1 MPNWKSDM
9 ESFFHEKQSNVQV
22 DEDKL
27 KETQSGVATFFSA
40 VVIPAFE
47 EIKTELEKY
56 QRESNVF
63 GGIDSASIVISY
75 KGYTEFTYS
84 IKVYPGTL
92 FPFSEIHFRKR
103 SEVKTYRAEGILR
116 VGSQDYTVAQITK
129 EEIIKQ
135 FLSDYKNHLL

>member
-1 MPNWKSDM
+1 MSDWKSDM
-9 ESFFHEKQSNVQV
+9 EGFFHEKQKKSQV

-27 KETQSGVATFFSA
+27 KETKSEVAKFFSV

-47 EIKTELEKY
+47 EIKTEMEKY
-56 QRESNVF
+56 QREGNVF

-84 IKVYPGTL
+84 IKVYPGTVV
-92 FPFSEIHFRKR
+92 PYSEIHFRKP

-116 VGSQDYTVAQITK
+116 TGLQDYTIAQITK

-135 FLSDYKNHLL
+135 FLSDYKNHML

>member
-1 MPNWKSDM
+1 MSDWKSDM
-9 ESFFHEKQSNVQV
+9 GGFFHEKQKEAQV
-22 DEDKL
+22 DADKL
-27 KETQSGVATFFSA
+27 KETKSEVATFFSA

-47 EIKTELEKY
+47 EIKTELKKY

-63 GGIDSASIVISY
+63 GGVDNASIVISY

-84 IKVYPGTL
+84 IKVYPGTP
-92 FPFSEIHFRKR
+92 FPCSEIHFRKP

-116 VGSQDYTVAQITK
+116 TGLQDYTIAQITK

>member
-1 MPNWKSDM
+1 MTNWKSDM
-9 ESFFHEKQSNVQV
+9 ESFFHKKQKNAQV
-22 DEDKL
+22 DEAKL
-27 KETQSGVATFFSA
+27 KETKSGVATFFSA

-56 QRESNVF
+56 QRKSNVF
-63 GGIDSASIVISY
+63 GEIDSASIVISY

-92 FPFSEIHFRKR
+92 FPYSEIHFRKP
-103 SEVKTYRAEGILR
+103 SEVKTYRAEGILMT
-116 VGSQDYTVAQITK
+116 GSQDYTIAQITK

-135 FLSDYKNHLL
+135 FLSDYKNHML

>member
-1 MPNWKSDM
+1 MSDWKSDM
-9 ESFFHEKQSNVQV
+9 EGFFQKQKTAQV
-22 DEDKL
+22 DENKL
-27 KETQSGVATFFSA
+27 KETKSEVATFFSA

-47 EIKTELEKY
+47 EIKTELKKY

-92 FPFSEIHFRKR
+92 FPCSEIHFRKR
-103 SEVKTYRAEGILR
+103 SGVKTYRAEGILR
-116 VGSQDYTVAQITK
+116 AGSQDYTVAQITK

-135 FLSDYKNHLL
+135 FLSDYKDHML

>member
-1 MPNWKSDM
+1 MPDWKSDM
-9 ESFFHEKQSNVQV
+9 EGFFQKQKTAQV
-22 DEDKL
+22 DEDEL
-27 KETQSGVATFFSA
+27 KETKPEVATFFST

-47 EIKTELEKY
+47 EIKTELKKY
-56 QRESNVF
+56 QRESNVL

-135 FLSDYKNHLL
+135 FLSDYKNHMF

>member
-1 MPNWKSDM
+1 MSDWKSDM
-9 ESFFHEKQSNVQV
+9 EGFFHEKQKKAQV

-27 KETQSGVATFFSA
+27 KDTKSEVGTFFSA

-47 EIKTELEKY
+47 EIKIELKKY

-84 IKVYPGTL
+84 IKVYPGTV
-92 FPFSEIHFRKR
+92 FPCSEIHFRKP

-116 VGSQDYTVAQITK
+116 VGPPGYTVAQITK

-135 FLSDYKNHLL
+135 FMSDYKSHML

>member
-1 MPNWKSDM
+1 MSDWKSDM
-9 ESFFHEKQSNVQV
+9 QGFFHEKQKKSEV
-22 DEDKL
+22 DKDKL
-27 KETQSGVATFFSA
+27 KETKSEVAKFFSA

-47 EIKTELEKY
+47 EIKIELKKY

-84 IKVYPGTL
+84 IKVYPGTV
-92 FPFSEIHFRKR
+92 FPCSEIHFRKP

-116 VGSQDYTVAQITK
+116 TGLQDYTIAQITK

-135 FLSDYKNHLL
+135 FLSDYKKHML

>member
-1 MPNWKSDM
+1 MSDWKSDL
-9 ESFFHEKQSNVQV
+9 EGFFHQKQKKAQV
-22 DEDKL
+22 VEDKL
-27 KETQSGVATFFSA
+27 KDTKSEVGTFFSA

-47 EIKTELEKY
+47 EIKTELKKY

-84 IKVYPGTL
+84 IKVYPGTV
-92 FPFSEIHFRKR
+92 FPCSEIHFRKP

-116 VGSQDYTVAQITK
+116 TGLQDYTIAQITK

-135 FLSDYKNHLL
+135 FLSDYKDHML

>member
-1 MPNWKSDM
+1 MSDWKADM
-9 ESFFHEKQSNVQV
+9 EGFFHEKQKKAQV
-22 DEDKL
+22 NEDKL
-27 KETQSGVATFFSA
+27 KDTKSEVGTFFSA

-47 EIKTELEKY
+47 EIKTELKKY

-84 IKVYPGTL
+84 IKVYPGTP
-92 FPFSEIHFRKR
+92 FPCSEIHFRKR

-116 VGSQDYTVAQITK
+116 AGSQDYTVAQITK
-129 EEIIKQ
+129 EEIIEQ
-135 FLSDYKNHLL
+135 FLSDYKNHML

>member
-1 MPNWKSDM
+1 MSDWKSDM
-9 ESFFHEKQSNVQV
+9 KGFFQEKQKKAQV

-27 KETQSGVATFFSA
+27 KETKSEVATFFSE

-63 GGIDSASIVISY
+63 GGIDSASIVISC

-84 IKVYPGTL
+84 IKVYPATL
-92 FPFSEIHFRKR
+92 FPYSEIHFRNP
-103 SEVKTYRAEGILR
+103 SEAKTYRAEGILR
-116 VGSQDYTVAQITK
+116 TGSQDYTIAQITK
-129 EEIIKQ
+129 EEIIKH
-135 FLSDYKNHLL
+135 FLSDYKNHML